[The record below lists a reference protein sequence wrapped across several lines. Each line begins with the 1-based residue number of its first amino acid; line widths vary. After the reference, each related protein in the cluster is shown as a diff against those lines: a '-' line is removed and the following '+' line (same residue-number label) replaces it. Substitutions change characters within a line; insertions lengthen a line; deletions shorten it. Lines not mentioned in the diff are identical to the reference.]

1 MFLCLWRDKYTI
13 DATKLVSGLVVLRIK
28 IATGMA
34 ARMSTFIIFLTRDPS
49 LIWSGIGW
57 VYMVC
62 VRRNLSGLQTNT
74 SPFVTKVLFLLW
86 CDSCWRMETV
96 WWQNVLKNMNFEI
109 GSRSQQI
116 ATTILYILLQH
127 LHYKDAEQLLVAY
140 WLVVKLP
147 DGKLT
152 LKLR

>member
-1 MFLCLWRDKYTI
+1 
-13 DATKLVSGLVVLRIK
+13 
-28 IATGMA
+28 
-34 ARMSTFIIFLTRDPS
+34 
-49 LIWSGIGW
+49 
-57 VYMVC
+57 MVC

-109 GSRSQQI
+109 GSRSQQQKLATNQI

-127 LHYKDAEQLLVAY
+127 LHYKDDEQLLVAY
-140 WLVVKLP
+140 
-147 DGKLT
+147 
-152 LKLR
+152 